1 MYLAPALNINI
12 QNVEWYYGEFENFSL
27 INLVAWLVSST
38 LMAHS
43 IHPDL
48 MLEFICELV
57 SMNDLKFVEQK
68 LAEAQGLHNQN
79 MKGVL
84 NKEGQLVDPALNFLG
99 IFLIC
104 IK

>member
-1 MYLAPALNINI
+1 
-12 QNVEWYYGEFENFSL
+12 
-27 INLVAWLVSST
+27 
-38 LMAHS
+38 
-43 IHPDL
+43 
-48 MLEFICELV
+48 
-57 SMNDLKFVEQK
+57 MNDLKFVEQK